1 MATYLQG
8 VTPYIPQIQPFQ
20 EDFNFYANVLQQK
33 QSQYDANYKALN
45 DIYGQYFYADM
56 LREDNLERKAE
67 LIKTIDQNLRKASG
81 TDLSLQQNVNA
92 AKQIFKPFYEDK
104 ALMKDIAFTNNYKNE
119 LSKAQSLKNCV
130 GGDCP
135 EGYWDGGVRLLHYQ
149 AEDFKN
155 ATADKALNFQ
165 NPTYTPYV
173 NVMKEANAAVKAAGF
188 KITYEA
194 SNGRYMVKT
203 ENGDMAIGP
212 LRDFLIQNFG
222 NDPRFVDF
230 YKAQAD
236 LTLRENPDQAI
247 DIYEQQ
253 MLRRQAKTPE
263 EYQRL
268 VKQRA
273 EEKALVRSKEYINT
287 VTQEAKKDSEESEL
301 FSKSWEEYAAANQG
315 LLPPDAARAEEARA
329 QAQVSKQTYEQ
340 VAGLANSVNK
350 VAYYDGNGQRISDD
364 MIKQT
369 VAGALMLSDLENT
382 ATTIAQATFSQ
393 TIKGADPYALAQYRS
408 DLSLKNYTQK
418 KIIDLASTLDATSS
432 TPTLL
437 DNNSNRK
444 KFEDQYNKTKAGK
457 NITHTPEEKEQ
468 LYQDWLIQE
477 GADRMQAIQNLQ
489 YLTQGRPVSIN
500 SKQAEKINQVIS
512 EDPNPS
518 ENIKPR
524 STSVETVKPDGK
536 PVNFLPKSISVLTG
550 FKAVVESEKD
560 DDKAKVGVE
569 VLGQNLEKG
578 ETPDG
583 TEFEL
588 KDAIAGLRMMV
599 NSHSKAFNAFA
610 ESAFGGSKNYNNQLI
625 RIFQNKLSDSNF
637 QNTALLIYKEIK
649 STFKNDI
656 DFPENITNTTAVDI
670 INKLNEANE
679 ADPVKLFKNFTSSAK
694 FLTDPEEVQKEILTD
709 IGKNPFKAGK
719 IISKASKSEAF
730 KYSLDKNIK
739 LKALGIDPSDP
750 VLTEL
755 ETIIIEDQALKDS
768 KYAYNT
774 ANLKAINQMIQRELP
789 VIEKD
794 VLRNLDPSSAGKFTA
809 TKYAWDPKENNGDGG
824 FASPSYMFNKLLQND
839 ISIIKKNLK
848 IALSPLENPDSQ
860 FFQTGSLVP
869 FSTFQKDLKN
879 KNKINL
885 DEQSIVQLMKAG
897 YVGKE
902 TLKASYLNE
911 AAWQTFKNSDII
923 SFDKKTGNFI
933 INNQIVNAEQLV
945 IPLELGLNLKR
956 FIPSEKEQKK
966 SLKKVFDALGTSGSS
981 GNIPGEG
988 SLFIGTA
995 QNDWNKTIPT
1005 MHAEYQAN
1013 SLENNSSDFSFI
1025 SKTIENVNSK
1035 FTQVLKTHTGNE
1047 ISRAVT
1053 TDGTSISKDQII
1065 YLQDILKQN
1074 WTKEKDQEKIP
1085 KLSVDIKPFTEH
1097 GLDIAEVTIQITGG
1111 DKGLRDKLSVT
1122 TNADLAKKS
1131 KDKANPLNQ
1140 IPNTY
1145 KLYVNTDEIEDFKQI
1160 QRNIAWNTMKP
1171 GKILGSK
1178 DDDVYIEI
1186 VDQTSDELKYKVNWN
1201 NVYNPETNTYIQQ
1214 SYQDVVSS
1222 GTTQNIYNHFI
1233 STIVLNKQLQQKYN
1247 NSNK

>member
-236 LTLRENPDQAI
+236 LTLREQPEQAI

-273 EEKALVRSKEYINT
+273 EEKALVRSKEYITT
-287 VTQEAKKDSEESEL
+287 VATNAKKDSEESEL

-315 LLPPDAARAEEARA
+315 LLPPDAAKAEEARV

-444 KFEDQYNKTKAGK
+444 KFEDHYNKTKAGK
-457 NITHTPEEKEQ
+457 NITHTPEQKEQ

-489 YLTQGRPVSIN
+489 YLTQGRSVSIN
-500 SKQAEKINQVIS
+500 SKQAEKINQVVS

-536 PVNFLPKSISVLTG
+536 PASFLPKSISILTG

-560 DDKAKVGVE
+560 DDKAKVGVAAI
-569 VLGQNLEKG
+569 GQDLEKG

-583 TEFEL
+583 TEFGL
-588 KDAIAGLRMMV
+588 NDAIEGLRMMV

-625 RIFQNKLSDSNF
+625 RIFQNKLTDPNF
-637 QNTALLIYKEIK
+637 QNTALSIYKEIK
-649 STFKNDI
+649 STFKKDNI
-656 DFPENITNTTAVDI
+656 SFPENITNATVVDI

-709 IGKNPFKAGK
+709 ISKNPFKAGK
-719 IISKASKSEAF
+719 VISKASKSEAF

-789 VIEKD
+789 AIEKD
-794 VLRNLDPSSAGKFTA
+794 VLQGSESNAGKFTA
-809 TKYAWDPKENNGDGG
+809 TKYAWDPKENNGNGG
-824 FASPSYMFNKLLQND
+824 FASPAYMFNKLLKED
-839 ISIIKKNLK
+839 VSLLK
-848 IALSPLENPDSQ
+848 TSTEIMRI
-860 FFQTGSLVP
+860 TGPMSRR
-869 FSTFQKDLKN
+869 
-879 KNKINL
+879 
-885 DEQSIVQLMKAG
+885 G
-897 YVGKE
+897 
-902 TLKASYLNE
+902 
-911 AAWQTFKNSDII
+911 
-923 SFDKKTGNFI
+923 
-933 INNQIVNAEQLV
+933 
-945 IPLELGLNLKR
+945 PLELYTRFDSFLKKLKDQNISLDKSSLVSLLTNFSSGISTTIPSSILQINPNFKR
-956 FIPSEKEQKK
+956 NDIKEATLVNDYILINNTYKVPISEINIPKADHLLKFIPSEKEQKK

-1013 SLENNSSDFSFI
+1013 SLENNPSDFSFI

-1047 ISRAVT
+1047 LSRAVT

-1111 DKGLRDKLSVT
+1111 DKGLRDKLGVT

-1160 QRNIAWNTMKP
+1160 QRNMAWNTMKP

-1186 VDQTSDELKYKVNWN
+1186 VDQTSDELKYKVYWN